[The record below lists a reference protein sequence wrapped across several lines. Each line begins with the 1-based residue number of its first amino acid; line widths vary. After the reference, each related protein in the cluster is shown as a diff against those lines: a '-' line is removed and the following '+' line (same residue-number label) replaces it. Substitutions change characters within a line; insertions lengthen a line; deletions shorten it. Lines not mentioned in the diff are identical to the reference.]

1 VSKELIAL
9 MDGQKMGRVLQV
21 ENGKLSFVY
30 DESWRAS
37 EKGYPL
43 SLSMPLALTEH
54 PHEKIDIFL
63 WGLLPD
69 NERVLDRWA
78 REHQVSAR
86 NSFGL
91 IAAVGEDCAG
101 AVQFVRPERLE
112 NERGAAPGQV
122 AWLDEKEIAERLRTL
137 RRDHAAGR
145 LPRDAGQFSL
155 AGAQPKTAFL
165 FENGRWGIPSG
176 RAPTTRILKP
186 PTGEFDGHAENEH
199 FCLELARA
207 LGLTVPNSQILHFED
222 EIAIVIDR
230 YDRVRIGDSWHRL
243 HQEDLCQALS
253 VPPTRKY
260 ENEGGPGAREIVE
273 LLRDN
278 SSTPTEDV
286 ETFLDAIAF
295 NWLIAG
301 TDAHAKNYSV
311 LIGAQGNVRL
321 APLYDLASVLPYP
334 DVDLERAKL
343 AMNIGKEYRLRNINL
358 FRWKKMASELRVD
371 AEGLL
376 KRIESFAL
384 ALPDLA
390 EKTRQKLVGEGLT
403 HTVLARLAEEI
414 TRHATRCRNVLN
426 AGERG
431 VK

>member
-1 VSKELIAL
+1 MSKELIAL
-9 MDGQKMGRVLQV
+9 MDGRKMGRVVQG
-21 ENGKLSFVY
+21 ENGKLAFVY

-43 SLSMPLALTEH
+43 SLSMPMALAEH
-54 PHEKIDIFL
+54 PHEKIDAFL

-69 NERVLDRWA
+69 NEGVLNHWG
-78 REHQVSAR
+78 REHHVSAR

-112 NERGAAPGQV
+112 IVSGTAPAEV

-145 LPRDAGQFSL
+145 LPRDEGQFSL

-176 RAPTTRILKP
+176 RVPTTRILKP

-207 LGLTVPNSQILHFED
+207 LGLTVPNSKLLHFED

-230 YDRVRIGDSWHRL
+230 YDRVRIGDTWHRL
-243 HQEDLCQALS
+243 HQEDFCQALS

-260 ENEGGPGAREIVE
+260 ENEGGPGAGEIVE

-278 SSTPTEDV
+278 SSTPAEDV

-295 NWLIAG
+295 NWLLAG

-371 AEGLL
+371 AESLL
-376 KRIESFAL
+376 KRVDAFAL

-390 EKTRQKLVGEGLT
+390 EKTRQQLVEEGLT
-403 HTVLARLAEEI
+403 HTVLTRLAEGI
-414 TRHATRCRNVLN
+414 TRHAIRCRKVLV
-426 AGERG
+426 AG
-431 VK
+431 